1 MLVYVGTY
9 TRTESKGIYVY
20 RMDEATGELSY
31 LSHATGIEN
40 PTFLA
45 IHPNSRYLYAVSE
58 VPEYAGRSS
67 GAIMAY
73 YIEEGTGGL
82 TYINERPTGGP
93 GPCHVAVDATGRFA
107 LVANYLG
114 GSVCVLPI
122 GDNGSLGKATDFVQH
137 EGSSV
142 DPRRQGEPHA
152 HSVNIDDSNKYVF
165 VADLGTDKVVTYL
178 LDAEKGKLTPND
190 VSFTKLHDGAG
201 PRHLAFHPNG
211 KSAYLINELDSTI
224 TAFALDSDRGALDE
238 IQTLPTLPEDFS
250 GTSHCADIH
259 VSPSGSFLYGSN
271 RGHDSIA
278 IYSIDG
284 GSGKLTFL
292 GHEPTGGRTPRNFA
306 IDPTG
311 AFLLAAN
318 QDSGSIVTFRIDG
331 DTGLLSATGA
341 SAAVP
346 MPVCLKFLA
355 T

>member
-9 TRTESKGIYVY
+9 TRTESEGIYVY

-45 IHPNSRYLYAVSE
+45 IHPNGGYLYAVSE
-58 VPEYAGRSS
+58 VPEYAGQSS

-73 YIEEGTGGL
+73 SIDAATGEL
-82 TYINERPTGGP
+82 TFINERPTGGP

-122 GDNGSLGKATDFVQH
+122 GDDGGLGDATEFVQH
-137 EGSSV
+137 KGSSV

-152 HSVNIDDSNKYVF
+152 HSVNIDSSNRYVF
-165 VADLGTDKVVTYL
+165 VTDLGTDKVVTYL
-178 LDAEKGKLTPND
+178 LDAENGRLSPND
-190 VSFTKLHDGAG
+190 VPFAKLQDGAG

-211 KSAYLINELDSTI
+211 KSAYVINELDSTV
-224 TAFALDSDRGALDE
+224 TVFALDGERGTLE
-238 IQTLPTLPEDFS
+238 ENQTLSTLPESFS

-259 VSPSGSFLYGSN
+259 VSPSGRFLYGSN

-284 GSGKLTFL
+284 SSGKLTFL
-292 GHEPTGGRTPRNFA
+292 AHESTGGRTPRNFA

-318 QDSGSIVTFRIDG
+318 QDSDTIVTFSIDT
-331 DTGLLSATGA
+331 DTGLLSATGTVA
-341 SAAVP
+341 SVP
-346 MPVCLKFLA
+346 MPVCLKFLS

>member
-9 TRTESKGIYVY
+9 TRTESEGIYVY
-20 RMDEATGELSY
+20 RMDEKTGELSY
-31 LSHATGIEN
+31 ISHAAGIEN

-45 IHPNSRYLYAVSE
+45 IHPNGRHLYAVSE
-58 VPEYAGRSS
+58 VPEYRGQSS
-67 GAIMAY
+67 GAIAAY
-73 YIEEGTGGL
+73 DIDGDAGAL
-82 TYINERPTGGP
+82 TQINERPTGGP
-93 GPCHVAVDATGRFA
+93 GPCHVAVDTTGRFA

-122 GDNGSLGKATDFVQH
+122 RYDGSLGEATDFVQH

-142 DPRRQGEPHA
+142 DPLRQGEPHA
-152 HSVNIDDSNKYVF
+152 HSVNIDDSSGHVY
-165 VADLGTDKVVTYL
+165 VADLGIDKVMTYR
-178 LDAEKGKLTPND
+178 LDADNGKLTPND
-190 VSFTKLHDGAG
+190 PPFAKLRDGAG
-201 PRHLAFHPNG
+201 PRHLAFHPDG
-211 KSAYLINELDSTI
+211 KTAYLINELDSTV
-224 TAFALDSDRGALDE
+224 TAFGLDAELGALDE
-238 IQTLPTLPEDFS
+238 IQTLSTLPEDFS

-259 VSPSGSFLYGSN
+259 VSPSGRFLYGSN

-284 GSGKLTFL
+284 GSGKMTLL

-318 QDSGSIVTFRIDG
+318 QDSDSIVTFRIDG
-331 DTGLLSATGA
+331 GTVLLKATGGVA
-341 SAAVP
+341 TVP

-355 T
+355 Q